1 MSRRRLVVPALLLVS
16 AVALSTNAGPA
27 VASSPNPARPAAMRA
42 HAHRSTGPSGAT
54 ITAVVVKSWGQCS
67 SGSLIWDDLNANWSS
82 YGTIPISIDYSNPSL
97 CGSGT
102 VTLAALE
109 ASGANVVI
117 LSDPAG
123 GVQQFSPDE
132 VTALQTYLEEG
143 HNIIGTYLTFAYP
156 TGGIDNSALAPLFG
170 LKATAGWTGGTTV
183 VTPTYRLRYPG
194 LPLFRNISNPYVSAG
209 YNYAQTPGDGAWSI
223 NELQGGKLVGR
234 TADAMG
240 AIVARK
246 AAAGYYSVFISN
258 MPEYVGGTTDKQFF
272 YNAIIFPATGS

>member
-1 MSRRRLVVPALLLVS
+1 MSRRRFVLPALLLAT
-16 AVALSTNAGPA
+16 AVTLATNAASA
-27 VASSPNPARPAAMRA
+27 VASSPNPARPAATG
-42 HAHRSTGPSGAT
+42 AHRSATPDGAT
-54 ITAVVVKSWGQCS
+54 ITAVVVKSWGQCF

-82 YGTIPISIDYSNPSL
+82 YGSIPISIDYSNPSL
-97 CGSGT
+97 CGNGT

-123 GVQQFSPDE
+123 GNQQFSTDE
-132 VTALQTYLEEG
+132 VNAIRTYLQEG
-143 HNIIGTYLTFAYP
+143 HNIIGTYLTFAYS
-156 TGGIDNSALAPLFG
+156 TIDNTALAPLFG
-170 LKATAGWTGGTTV
+170 LKSTAGWTGGTSV
-183 VTPTYRLRYPG
+183 VTPTYALRYPG
-194 LPLFRNISNPYVSAG
+194 LPLFRNISNPYVSSG
-209 YNYAQTPGDGAWSI
+209 YNYAQTPGDGAWSS
-223 NELQGGKLVGR
+223 NELHGGKLVGR

-258 MPEYVGGTTDKQFF
+258 MPEYVGSTVDEQFF